1 MIDDVKIHYCKLLL
15 LHSDLIDNRNAYLNG
30 FKDVIGLGKTIKNNT
45 LNLYLLKD
53 ALKCLSSYVRSE
65 ELVTK
70 RRELL
75 SCLEFMNHL
84 RNIISGH
91 LNHAV
96 IANAIQWQP
105 ALFTDKIKDDYNYQL
120 NVFYIG
126 LLESAINSYINID
139 GSHKV
144 FEGEIDI
151 NYPPNQKELFDY
163 LEKVNI
169 LALEV
174 IDDIFTIIKP
184 EIKFITT
191 HNELFQL
198 AFEAGKTDFEIEKKK
213 R

>member
-1 MIDDVKIHYCKLLL
+1 MIDDVKIQYCRLLL
-15 LHSDLIDNRNAYLNG
+15 LRSDLMDNHYAYLNG
-30 FKDVIGLGKTIKNNT
+30 FKDVIGLGKTIKNNI

-75 SCLEFMNHL
+75 SYLEFMNHL

-91 LNHAV
+91 LNSAV

-105 ALFTDKIKDDYNYQL
+105 ALFTDETKDDYNYQL
-120 NVFYIG
+120 NVFYMG
-126 LLESAINSYINID
+126 LLESAINSYINTD

-144 FEGEIDI
+144 FKGEIDV

-163 LEKVNI
+163 LEKVNT
-169 LALEV
+169 LALEL
-174 IDDIFTIIKP
+174 IDDIVQVIKP
-184 EIKFITT
+184 DIRFITSQ
-191 HNELFQL
+191 HELFQL
-198 AFEAGKTDFEIEKKK
+198 AFEAGNTDFEIKKKK